1 MKRYI
6 KSNEDDLQEYT
17 DQDLIDAINKAAKSK
32 RPLDAEL
39 AKEILYYVL
48 EPGDQIVIE
57 ASDGNMY
64 PYTLEEKSNYYN
76 NFRTEFSAHLSRDLA
91 YETNGYV
98 KTCEIVGLL
107 IYDIQH
113 GRRWY
118 LNLNR

>member
-6 KSNEDDLQEYT
+6 KSNEDNLQEYT
-17 DQDLIDAINKAAKSK
+17 DQDLIDAINKAAKSR

-48 EPGDQIVIE
+48 EPGDQIVVE
-57 ASDGNMY
+57 ESDGNMY
-64 PYTLEEKSNYYN
+64 PYTLEEKSNRYN

-98 KTCEIVGLL
+98 KTCHIVGLL
-107 IYDIQH
+107 IYAIQH
-113 GRRWY
+113 GKRWY
-118 LNLNR
+118 LNLNS